1 MLRVKNW
8 SQFQHYKDRN
18 PLWIKLYISLLDDYE
33 FARLSDAQRG
43 HLILIWTLASKT
55 DGILPNDAKWIGLR
69 IGAKGKVGLSDFVSM
84 GWLEETDNAVAEPRA
99 VTEDGKP
106 WGSRYVP
113 AAMRDAILRRD
124 HHECRKCGAD
134 SPLEIDHIIPISAG
148 GESVESNLQVL
159 CRRCNRAKRAGSNE
173 KFATTNQTSA
183 EPRDREETEERR
195 EETSPRT
202 RGWTD
207 FEADLP
213 EQYRD
218 AVDGAIRAAN
228 NPDALRRELV
238 SLREA
243 ITGGQAYTPV
253 QIGQALHELA
263 VAGSR
268 VTSAGLRAFCRR
280 IAQGERITT
289 APASTEGPAERVL
302 RIAAAQDVA
311 A

>member
-1 MLRVKNW
+1 VRVLQVKNW
-8 SQFQHYKDRN
+8 SQFQHYRDRN
-18 PLWIKLYISLLDDYE
+18 PVWVKLYLSLLDDYGIT
-33 FARLSDAQRG
+33 RLTDADRG
-43 HLILIWTLASKT
+43 QLFLIWLLAARN
-55 DGILPNDAKWIGLR
+55 GGVLPNDPKWIAGR
-69 IGAKGKVGLSDFVSM
+69 IACSGTLKLGKLIAAGFLIEADVEDSSSIPLAGVEQDAC
-84 GWLEETDNAVAEPRA
+84 LE
-99 VTEDGKP
+99 
-106 WGSRYVP
+106 
-113 AAMRDAILRRD
+113 
-124 HHECRKCGAD
+124 
-134 SPLEIDHIIPISAG
+134 
-148 GESVESNLQVL
+148 
-159 CRRCNRAKRAGSNE
+159 KR
-173 KFATTNQTSA
+173 
-183 EPRDREETEERR
+183 RDREETEERR

-243 ITGGQAYTPV
+243 ITGGPAYTPA

-280 IAQGERITT
+280 IAQGEHHA